1 MITPPLLLGAAVIFW
16 GWETGLLMIAIPL
29 GLGLEAARLAR
40 WRWEFSLDDFDRLSS
55 ATSLLSWAVAGYL
68 FVTTDPSRALTTLF
82 QWLPLLLA
90 PLMLAQAYGNAERVD
105 VTGLFWTFRRRRR
118 EASTGRRRTVN
129 LSYLYVVVCL
139 LSAAAANVRT
149 HAFYVGLVV
158 LGAWTLWR
166 IRSERWKPAVWM
178 SLLVV
183 VGTVGFVGHL
193 GLHATQRFI
202 EAMALEWVADLI
214 RRDTDPFRSSTS
226 IGSIGTLKLSDRIVL
241 RVEPR
246 PGGRPPPL
254 LREATYNIYNS
265 PTWLAFDGGFKSILP
280 GGDGTLW
287 TLGPT
292 PPGAES
298 ITVSAYLRRGRGV
311 LALPSATSEIRRLTA
326 VGIARNPLGAVKV
339 EEGLGLATYEARFAS
354 RVDLDDPPGDLDLR
368 VPAVDALVV
377 ARTVE
382 ELRLRGR
389 DSSEIRDVVA
399 RHFRDKFRYS
409 TFLTARPADTTP
421 LADFMFGSRAG
432 HCEYFATA
440 TVLVMRGAGIPARYT
455 TGYSVQEWSTL
466 EKRWIVRTRHAH
478 SWARIYLDGRWQD
491 FDTTPP
497 LWAEEEGKLASM
509 WQPLSD
515 FSSWVGFVFSR
526 WRWGERGEG
535 LTRYVGWLLVP
546 LILILAWR
554 LYFRRQR
561 TRLLPAAG
569 AAARSGVR
577 AGGDSEFYAIEAR
590 LNAIGLGRL
599 PAEAVS
605 RWVQRIEAARIDTI
619 STAPLREI
627 VDLHYRYRFD
637 PEGLSAAERTALRA
651 RAQDWLAR
659 HQTVAAL
666 R

>member
-16 GWETGLLMIAIPL
+16 GWETRLLIFALPF

-118 EASTGRRRTVN
+118 EAGTGRRRTLN

-149 HAFYVGLVV
+149 HTFYVGLVV

-166 IRSERWKPAVWM
+166 IRSARWNPAVWVT
-178 SLLVV
+178 LLVL
-183 VGTVGFVGHL
+183 VGVMGFIGHVGL
-193 GLHATQRFI
+193 NATQRFI
-202 EAMALEWVADLI
+202 EAKALEWVADFI

-241 RVEPR
+241 RVEP
-246 PGGRPPPL
+246 GDRPPPL

-265 PTWLAFDGGFKSILP
+265 PTWLAFDGGFQSILP

-292 PPGAES
+292 PPGAQS
-298 ITVSAYLRRGRGV
+298 VTVSAYLRRGRGV

-326 VGIARNPLGAVKV
+326 VGISRNPLGAVKV

-354 RVDLDDPPGDLDLR
+354 AVDLDDPPGELDLR
-368 VPAVDALVV
+368 VPAVDAPVFSR
-377 ARTVE
+377 AVE
-382 ELRLRGR
+382 ELRLTGR
-389 DSSEIRDVVA
+389 DRGEIRDVVA
-399 RHFRDKFRYS
+399 RHFHDKFRYS
-409 TFLTARPADTTP
+409 TFLTPRPAGTTP

-440 TVLVMRGAGIPARYT
+440 TVLLMRAAGIPARYP

-478 SWARIYLDGRWQD
+478 SWAQIFLNGRWED

-497 LWAEEEGKLASM
+497 LWVEEEGKQASM
-509 WQPLSD
+509 WLPLSD
-515 FSSWVGFVFSR
+515 FGSWVAFVFSR

-535 LTRYVGWLLVP
+535 LTRYMGWLLIP

-561 TRLLPAAG
+561 TRLSPAAR

-577 AGGDSEFYAIEAR
+577 TGSDSEFYAIEGR
-590 LNAIGLGRL
+590 LDAIGLGRL

-605 RWVQRIEAARIDTI
+605 TWVRRIEASQIDAI

-627 VDLHYRYRFD
+627 VALHYRYRFD
-637 PEGLSAAERTALRA
+637 PEGLSAAERAALRS
-651 RAQDWLAR
+651 RAEDWLAR
-659 HQTVAAL
+659 HETVGAL